1 MVVNKA
7 HSHKDASDHSVK
19 SSANTVS
26 THDAK
31 SDETMTKA
39 TDSHPTKSSK
49 EEDMSADVIDVTP
62 EAEQIRAIQLHN
74 QPSLSV
80 WNPPDSG
87 EIEIVGT
94 IQDGGVR
101 PIGASHLEIVGTLL
115 TNRPIMASHLRIFEM
130 VDNRPVFCDD
140 FKMLEGQGFDGRPV
154 MASDPDLMTDNMVF
168 GQRPI
173 ASNAIDDAPAMMGFI
188 D

>member
-7 HSHKDASDHSVK
+7 HSHKDASDHNVEP
-19 SSANTVS
+19 SANAVS
-26 THDAK
+26 TPGAK
-31 SDETMTKA
+31 SEETMKKA
-39 TDSHPTKSSK
+39 TDSHTTKPSK
-49 EEDMSADVIDVTP
+49 EENMSADVIDVTP
-62 EAEQIRAIQLHN
+62 EAEQMGAIRLHN

-94 IQDGGVR
+94 IQDGGIR

-140 FKMLEGQGFDGRPV
+140 IKMVEGQGFDGRPV

-173 ASNAIDDAPAMMGFI
+173 ASNKIDDAPAMMGFI